1 MSVILKVDEKV
12 KSIIDKLPEGYSDDD
27 FLEAFKKEYPK
38 DYQKCWDCYLEE
50 ERKTKPGKPHP
61 MQHPDKHIKN
71 ALKSYLSRKAS
82 KEQKTM
88 KTNYLKCL
96 LATLLAVAGFI
107 TAKAEDFEVD
117 GLCYNI
123 ISEEEKTVEVTY
135 YYYSYSDGYNSYDSD
150 KLDEEGLTG
159 YKGDQ
164 TIPQKVIYK
173 GAAYTVVAIGSHAFD
188 CCPYLTSLTIPAS
201 VVSIDDCAFKDCLSL
216 ASVDMPSATKVGE
229 WTFFGCTA
237 LVSVDI
243 PSVTTIGGNAFSG
256 CSALTSVDMPSV
268 TSIGGGA
275 FCGCTSLASVEMPS
289 VMSIEDVN
297 GKGAFQDCT
306 SLVSVKMPSV
316 TSIGEWAF
324 FGCTAL
330 VSVDMPSVTSIG
342 EWAFLGCTSLTSVD
356 LHFVTEIESDAFYDC
371 NSLKEINVDVSN
383 NNYASVDGVL
393 YNKGVTELI
402 LCPAGITSLEV
413 PNTVI
418 SIKGYAFNSEIL
430 TSISMPSVTSIGE
443 EAFSGCI
450 SLVLVDMPLVTSIG
464 EKAFSGCISLVL
476 VDMPLVTSIGEK
488 AFSGCT
494 SLASVYMPSVTSI
507 GGWAFSGCESLV
519 SIDMPSVTSIED
531 YAFYDCTSL
540 TFVDIPASVTS
551 IGWSA
556 FSSFDLTSVF
566 CHWQEPLELE
576 SDPFSVHYATLYV
589 PAGTKSAYETVY
601 PWSEFENIV
610 EMYYSSIDETQ
621 SSAPT
626 VTVIDGAIVIEG
638 DGGTVQPVEVYSTGG
653 ECVHRG
659 TGTRIGGLTHG
670 VYVVRVGQSATKV
683 VL

>member
-1 MSVILKVDEKV
+1 
-12 KSIIDKLPEGYSDDD
+12 
-27 FLEAFKKEYPK
+27 
-38 DYQKCWDCYLEE
+38 
-50 ERKTKPGKPHP
+50 
-61 MQHPDKHIKN
+61 
-71 ALKSYLSRKAS
+71 
-82 KEQKTM
+82 M
-88 KTNYLKCL
+88 KTNLKCL

-123 ISEEEKTVEVTY
+123 ISEDEKTVEVTY
-135 YYYSYSDGYNSYDSD
+135 YNYSSSDGYNSYDSD

-173 GAAYTVVAIGSHAFD
+173 GSAYTVVAIGAHAFD

-306 SLVSVKMPSV
+306 SLVSVKMPSATKV
-316 TSIGEWAF
+316 GEWAF

-371 NSLKEINVDVSN
+371 TSLKEINVDVSN

-443 EAFSGCI
+443 EAFSGC
-450 SLVLVDMPLVTSIG
+450 T
-464 EKAFSGCISLVL
+464 
-476 VDMPLVTSIGEK
+476 
-488 AFSGCT
+488 
-494 SLASVYMPSVTSI
+494 
-507 GGWAFSGCESLV
+507 SLV

>member
-107 TAKAEDFEVD
+107 TAKAESFKID
-117 GLCYNI
+117 GLYYNI
-123 ISEEEKTVEVTY
+123 ISEDEKTVEVTY
-135 YYYSYSDGYNSYDSD
+135 YYQGDDYYNSYDSD
-150 KLDEEGLTG
+150 KLDSEGLTK

-173 GAAYTVVAIGSHAFD
+173 GSAYTVVAIGAHAFD

-201 VVSIDDCAFKDCLSL
+201 VVSIGDYAFKDCLSL
-216 ASVDMPSATKVGE
+216 ASVDMPSVTSIELGV
-229 WTFFGCTA
+229 FQGCT
-237 LVSVDI
+237 S
-243 PSVTTIGGNAFSG
+243 
-256 CSALTSVDMPSV
+256 LTSVEMPSV
-268 TSIGGGA
+268 TSIGGSA

-289 VMSIEDVN
+289 VMSIEDVY

-330 VSVDMPSVTSIG
+330 VSVEMPSVTSIG

-356 LHFVTEIESDAFYDC
+356 LHFVTEIESDAFSDC
-371 NSLKEINVDVSN
+371 TSLKEINVDISN

-418 SIKGYAFNSEIL
+418 SIKDYAFNSEIL

-464 EKAFSGCISLVL
+464 EKAFSGCTSLV
-476 VDMPLVTSIGEK
+476 SID
-488 AFSGCT
+488 
-494 SLASVYMPSVTSI
+494 MPSVTSI
-507 GGWAFSGCESLV
+507 EDYAFYGCTSLV

>member
-107 TAKAEDFEVD
+107 TAKAESFKID
-117 GLCYNI
+117 GLYYNI
-123 ISEEEKTVEVTY
+123 ISEDEKTVEVTY
-135 YYYSYSDGYNSYDSD
+135 YYQGDDYYNSYDSD
-150 KLDEEGLTG
+150 KLDSEGLTK

-173 GAAYTVVAIGSHAFD
+173 GSAYTVVAIGAHAFD

-201 VVSIDDCAFKDCLSL
+201 VVSIGDYAFKDCLSL
-216 ASVDMPSATKVGE
+216 ASVDMPSVTSIELGV
-229 WTFFGCTA
+229 FQGCT
-237 LVSVDI
+237 S
-243 PSVTTIGGNAFSG
+243 
-256 CSALTSVDMPSV
+256 LTSVEMPSV
-268 TSIGGGA
+268 TSIGGSA

-289 VMSIEDVN
+289 VMSIEDVY

-330 VSVDMPSVTSIG
+330 VSVEMPSVTSIG

-356 LHFVTEIESDAFYDC
+356 LHFVTEIESDAFSDC
-371 NSLKEINVDVSN
+371 TSLKEINVDISN

-418 SIKGYAFNSEIL
+418 SIKDYAFNSEIL

-464 EKAFSGCISLVL
+464 EKAFSGCTSLV
-476 VDMPLVTSIGEK
+476 SID
-488 AFSGCT
+488 
-494 SLASVYMPSVTSI
+494 MPSVTSI
-507 GGWAFSGCESLV
+507 EDYAFYGCTSLV

-610 EMYYSSIDETQ
+610 GMYYSSIDETQ

>member
-107 TAKAEDFEVD
+107 TAKAESFKID
-117 GLCYNI
+117 GLYYNI
-123 ISEEEKTVEVTY
+123 ISEDEKTVEVTY
-135 YYYSYSDGYNSYDSD
+135 YYQGDDYYNSYDSD
-150 KLDEEGLTG
+150 KLDSEGLTK

-173 GAAYTVVAIGSHAFD
+173 GSAYTVVAIGAHAFD

-201 VVSIDDCAFKDCLSL
+201 VVSIGDYAFKDCLSL
-216 ASVDMPSATKVGE
+216 ASVDMPSVTSIELGV
-229 WTFFGCTA
+229 FQGCT
-237 LVSVDI
+237 S
-243 PSVTTIGGNAFSG
+243 
-256 CSALTSVDMPSV
+256 LTSVEMPSV
-268 TSIGGGA
+268 TSIGGSA

-289 VMSIEDVN
+289 VMSIEDVY

-330 VSVDMPSVTSIG
+330 VSVKMPSVTSIGEWAFFGCTALVSVEMPSVTSIG

-356 LHFVTEIESDAFYDC
+356 LHFVTEIESDAFSDC
-371 NSLKEINVDVSN
+371 TSLKEINVDISN

-418 SIKGYAFNSEIL
+418 SIKDYAFNSEIL

-464 EKAFSGCISLVL
+464 EKAFSGCTSLV
-476 VDMPLVTSIGEK
+476 SID
-488 AFSGCT
+488 
-494 SLASVYMPSVTSI
+494 MPSVTSI
-507 GGWAFSGCESLV
+507 EDYAFYGCTSLV

-610 EMYYSSIDETQ
+610 GMYYSSIDETQ

>member
-107 TAKAEDFEVD
+107 TAKAESFKID
-117 GLCYNI
+117 GLYYNI
-123 ISEEEKTVEVTY
+123 ISEDEKTVEVTY
-135 YYYSYSDGYNSYDSD
+135 YYQGDDYYNSYDSD
-150 KLDEEGLTG
+150 KLDSEGLTK

-173 GAAYTVVAIGSHAFD
+173 GSAYTVVAIGAHAFD

-201 VVSIDDCAFKDCLSL
+201 VVSIGDYAFKDCLSL
-216 ASVDMPSATKVGE
+216 ASVDMPSVTSIELGV
-229 WTFFGCTA
+229 FQGCT
-237 LVSVDI
+237 S
-243 PSVTTIGGNAFSG
+243 
-256 CSALTSVDMPSV
+256 LTSVEMPSV
-268 TSIGGGA
+268 TSIGGSA

-289 VMSIEDVN
+289 VMSIEDVY

-330 VSVDMPSVTSIG
+330 VSVKMPSVTSIGEWAFFGCTALVSVEMPSVTSIG

-356 LHFVTEIESDAFYDC
+356 LHFVTEIESDAFSDC
-371 NSLKEINVDVSN
+371 TSLKEINVDISN

-418 SIKGYAFNSEIL
+418 SIKDYAFNSEIL

-464 EKAFSGCISLVL
+464 EKAFSGCTSLV
-476 VDMPLVTSIGEK
+476 SID
-488 AFSGCT
+488 
-494 SLASVYMPSVTSI
+494 MPSVTSI
-507 GGWAFSGCESLV
+507 EDYAFYGCTSLV

>member
-1 MSVILKVDEKV
+1 
-12 KSIIDKLPEGYSDDD
+12 
-27 FLEAFKKEYPK
+27 
-38 DYQKCWDCYLEE
+38 
-50 ERKTKPGKPHP
+50 
-61 MQHPDKHIKN
+61 
-71 ALKSYLSRKAS
+71 
-82 KEQKTM
+82 M
-88 KTNYLKCL
+88 KTNLKCL

-123 ISEEEKTVEVTY
+123 ISEDEKTVEVTY
-135 YYYSYSDGYNSYDSD
+135 YNYSSSDGYNSYDSD

-173 GAAYTVVAIGSHAFD
+173 GSAYTVVAIGAHAFD

-201 VVSIDDCAFKDCLSL
+201 VVSIGDYAFKDCLSL
-216 ASVDMPSATKVGE
+216 ASVDMPSVTSIELGV
-229 WTFFGCTA
+229 FQGCT
-237 LVSVDI
+237 S
-243 PSVTTIGGNAFSG
+243 
-256 CSALTSVDMPSV
+256 LTSVEMPSV
-268 TSIGGGA
+268 TSIGGSA

-289 VMSIEDVN
+289 VMSIEDVY

-356 LHFVTEIESDAFYDC
+356 LHFVTEIESDAFSDC
-371 NSLKEINVDVSN
+371 TSLKEINVDISN

-418 SIKGYAFNSEIL
+418 SIKDYAFNSEIL

-464 EKAFSGCISLVL
+464 EKAFSGCTSLV
-476 VDMPLVTSIGEK
+476 SID
-488 AFSGCT
+488 
-494 SLASVYMPSVTSI
+494 MPSVTSI
-507 GGWAFSGCESLV
+507 EDYAFYGCTSLV

-659 TGTRIGGLTHG
+659 TDARIEGLPHG
-670 VYVVRVGQSATKV
+670 VYVVRVGQWARKV

>member
-1 MSVILKVDEKV
+1 
-12 KSIIDKLPEGYSDDD
+12 
-27 FLEAFKKEYPK
+27 
-38 DYQKCWDCYLEE
+38 
-50 ERKTKPGKPHP
+50 
-61 MQHPDKHIKN
+61 
-71 ALKSYLSRKAS
+71 
-82 KEQKTM
+82 M
-88 KTNYLKCL
+88 KTNLKCL

-123 ISEEEKTVEVTY
+123 ISEDEKTVEVTY
-135 YYYSYSDGYNSYDSD
+135 YNYSSSDGYNSYDSD

-173 GAAYTVVAIGSHAFD
+173 GSAYTVVAIGAHAFD

-201 VVSIDDCAFKDCLSL
+201 VVSIGDYAFKDCLSL
-216 ASVDMPSATKVGE
+216 ASVDMPSVTSIELGV
-229 WTFFGCTA
+229 FQGCT
-237 LVSVDI
+237 S
-243 PSVTTIGGNAFSG
+243 
-256 CSALTSVDMPSV
+256 LTSVEMPSV
-268 TSIGGGA
+268 TSIGGSA

-289 VMSIEDVN
+289 VMSIEDVY

-342 EWAFLGCTSLTSVD
+342 EWAFFGCTSLTSVD
-356 LHFVTEIESDAFYDC
+356 LHFVTEIESDAFSDC
-371 NSLKEINVDVSN
+371 TSLKEINVDISN

-418 SIKGYAFNSEIL
+418 SIKDYAFNSEIL

-464 EKAFSGCISLVL
+464 EKAFSGC
-476 VDMPLVTSIGEK
+476 T
-488 AFSGCT
+488 
-494 SLASVYMPSVTSI
+494 
-507 GGWAFSGCESLV
+507 SLV

>member
-107 TAKAEDFEVD
+107 TAKAESFKID
-117 GLCYNI
+117 GLYYNI
-123 ISEEEKTVEVTY
+123 ISEDEKTVEVTY
-135 YYYSYSDGYNSYDSD
+135 YYQGDDYYNSYDSD
-150 KLDEEGLTG
+150 KLDSEGLTK

-173 GAAYTVVAIGSHAFD
+173 GSAYTVVAIGAHAFD

-201 VVSIDDCAFKDCLSL
+201 VVSIGDYAFKDCLSL
-216 ASVDMPSATKVGE
+216 ASVDMPSVTSIELGV
-229 WTFFGCTA
+229 FQGCT
-237 LVSVDI
+237 S
-243 PSVTTIGGNAFSG
+243 
-256 CSALTSVDMPSV
+256 LTSVEMPSV
-268 TSIGGGA
+268 TSIGGSA

-289 VMSIEDVN
+289 VMSIEDVY

-330 VSVDMPSVTSIG
+330 VSVKMPSVTSIGEWAFFGCTALVSVKMPSVTSIG

-356 LHFVTEIESDAFYDC
+356 LHFVTEIESDAFSDC
-371 NSLKEINVDVSN
+371 TSLKEINVDISN

-418 SIKGYAFNSEIL
+418 SIKDYAFNSEIL

-464 EKAFSGCISLVL
+464 EKAFSGCTSLV
-476 VDMPLVTSIGEK
+476 SID
-488 AFSGCT
+488 
-494 SLASVYMPSVTSI
+494 MPSVTSI
-507 GGWAFSGCESLV
+507 EDYAFYGCTSLV